1 VKPLLDA
8 LRQPEYVHVLL
19 NPLPI
24 YGLSMGVLALILALA
39 FRSRAA
45 QVTALIV
52 ILASAASAWPVYR
65 YGEGGYYR
73 VHAMADADGGMWLD
87 AHRRRAESLIG
98 AFYALAALAAVAIAA
113 PLRWPRLAFPLA
125 GVTGASA
132 LFVLAIGGWIAYA
145 GGKVRHREFRNEPP
159 PPPAAAETK
168 SVASVVNHYL
178 PTAGCRDQ
186 SKPSLSRRKNPN
198 TLHSWTGPSPI

>member
-8 LRQPEYVHVLL
+8 LRQPEYLHVLL

-39 FRSRAA
+39 LRCRAA
-45 QVTALIV
+45 QVTALSV
-52 ILASAASAWPVYR
+52 ILAGAASAWPVYQ

-73 VHAMADADGGMWLD
+73 VHAMADTDGGMWLD

-98 AFYALAALAAVAIAA
+98 AFYALAALAAVAIGA

-125 GVTGASA
+125 GVTWVGA
-132 LFVLAIGGWIAYA
+132 LLVLAGGWIAYA

-159 PPPAAAETK
+159 PAAIAEPK
-168 SVASVVNHYL
+168 SVTSVSWRFADH
-178 PTAGCRDQ
+178 P
-186 SKPSLSRRKNPN
+186 PSVTP
-198 TLHSWTGPSPI
+198 